1 MLKPTMRLLSLA
13 ALAVAVACHQPEP
26 AKSEPADAVTTAPTA
41 PAPSAAEP
49 APSAAE
55 PAPSAAEPAPSAA
68 APAADAPAA
77 PAANPWTKPVDC
89 AASAASPTMSSLPP
103 EDRRRERLN
112 CDLREELRVFVAARQ
127 ACHAAADCT
136 NVGGSCPFGC
146 TIPVAQSA
154 ADAVTQKLATLVK
167 RQQQAGTNCAY
178 RCMAPQPPACVEG
191 RCSAK

>member
-1 MLKPTMRLLSLA
+1 MLAPIMRLLSLA
-13 ALAVAVACHQPEP
+13 ATALAVAVACHQAEP
-26 AKSEPADAVTTAPTA
+26 AKSEPADAVATAPTA
-41 PAPSAAEP
+41 PAPAPPAPEP
-49 APSAAE
+49 APAD
-55 PAPSAAEPAPSAA
+55 PAPSAA
-68 APAADAPAA
+68 ASATGAPAA

-89 AASAASPTMSSLPP
+89 AASDASPTMSTLPP

-112 CDLREELRVFVAARQ
+112 CELREELRVFVAARQ
-127 ACHAAADCT
+127 ACHSEADCT

-146 TIPVAQSA
+146 TIPVAQSG